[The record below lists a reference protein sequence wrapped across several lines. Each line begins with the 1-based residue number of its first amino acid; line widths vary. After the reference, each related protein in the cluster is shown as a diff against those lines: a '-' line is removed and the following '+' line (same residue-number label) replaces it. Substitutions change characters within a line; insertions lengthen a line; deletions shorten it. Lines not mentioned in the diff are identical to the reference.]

1 MIAAFIYVGGMLAML
16 VLLIVLVHR
25 AILAED
31 AAYAAGY
38 HEVPAVPTETPRFR
52 TEERRAA

>member
-16 VLLIVLVHR
+16 ALLILLVHR

-31 AAYAAGY
+31 ATYAAGY
-38 HEVPAVPTETPRFR
+38 TEVPVPAEPPRLR
-52 TEERRAA
+52 AEERRAA